1 MQPIRTGRQ
10 IQKCENKKEA
20 KQQQMKT
27 ISHYQNKTKTDY
39 KETNTYANR
48 RRDKELKGWK
58 SYQMFIR
65 LQKTGTKIQ
74 RTRKKPNTRYVL

>member
-1 MQPIRTGRQ
+1 MQTGGG
-10 IQKCENKKEA
+10 
-20 KQQQMKT
+20 
-27 ISHYQNKTKTDY
+27 TK
-39 KETNTYANR
+39 
-48 RRDKELKGWK
+48 LKGWK